1 MMLFSYLLE
10 MDDGKYWQI
19 GILVV
24 QTFLRG
30 KAGYRNNLD

>member
-1 MMLFSYLLE
+1 MMLFFHLLN
-10 MDDGKYWQI
+10 MDEGKYWQI
-19 GILVV
+19 GILAV